1 MPPRVLE
8 RGSQPLPQQPD
19 PRQQAAQWLTSKSN
33 TQFARAQVNWIFYHV
48 MGRGLVD
55 PVDDFRSTNPASHPD
70 LLDEMAQRWID
81 HDFDLRW
88 MVREIV
94 HSQTYQ
100 LSATP
105 SDDTPLDESFFGY
118 RVVRRHSAEVLAD
131 AQSDVLEVHLPFDQQ
146 PPGTRAIALRA
157 GQREQRYLKSAGDA
171 FLGSFGKPQ
180 RLTACECE
188 RSNELSLSQV
198 LQLMQG
204 ESVEKRIRD
213 NKGRIRRLAESDTST
228 EEVIR
233 ELYWTALSRP
243 PSDEEIRQGNELIIS
258 AGERRQGLED
268 LVWALLN
275 SQEFLLHH

>member
-1 MPPRVLE
+1 
-8 RGSQPLPQQPD
+8 
-19 PRQQAAQWLTSKSN
+19 
-33 TQFARAQVNWIFYHV
+33 
-48 MGRGLVD
+48 
-55 PVDDFRSTNPASHPD
+55 
-70 LLDEMAQRWID
+70 
-81 HDFDLRW
+81 
-88 MVREIV
+88 
-94 HSQTYQ
+94 
-100 LSATP
+100 
-105 SDDTPLDESFFGY
+105 
-118 RVVRRHSAEVLAD
+118 
-131 AQSDVLEVHLPFDQQ
+131 VLEVHLPFDQQ